1 MSLQTTFENVA
12 KLVKTV
18 KIRPTD
24 EELLTLY
31 GLYKQATEGNNKT
44 TKPWVFELEKTSKWN
59 AWSKNENMSKEDAQK
74 KYIDKA
80 YDVINKYMNN

>member
-18 KIRPTD
+18 KRRPSD

-44 TKPWVFELEKTSKWN
+44 DKPWVFELEKSSKWN
-59 AWSKNENMSKEDAQK
+59 AWSKNEQMSKEDAQK
-74 KYIDKA
+74 SYIDKA
-80 YDVINKYMNN
+80 YEVINKYMN